1 MVGIPNR
8 PEHVRSAQTVSS
20 FPACLLSRAD
30 MKTAYQ
36 QQVLQGWHVRQW
48 ITPEVV
54 NLIDPFLVNPT
65 FVAQTNQQRHCP

>member
-1 MVGIPNR
+1 MVGVSDR
-8 PEHVRSAQTVSS
+8 LEHARFAQIVSS
-20 FPACLLSRAD
+20 FPACLLSSAGT
-30 MKTAYQ
+30 KTAYQ
-36 QQVLQGWHVRQW
+36 QQVLQAWHVRQW